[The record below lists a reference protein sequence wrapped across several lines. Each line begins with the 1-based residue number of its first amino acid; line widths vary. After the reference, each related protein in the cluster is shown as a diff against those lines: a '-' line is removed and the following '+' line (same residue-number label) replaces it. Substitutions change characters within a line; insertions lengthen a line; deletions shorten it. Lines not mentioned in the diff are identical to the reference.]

1 MPGNEGKACDAV
13 LRVIERRVEASRS
26 HLRFP
31 EQDGC
36 GAPVELECQIG
47 DGWFALEH
55 TVIEAFGGQIVS
67 DVQFGRLL
75 GTMVEGLIGRL
86 PAPGTYHLMFPTEPH
101 LGWQASQHRAVQE
114 GITQWVRSKAHEL
127 HGAHPDRLDRHIEPH
142 GHTGTATEQPVGVPF
157 EVTLTRTVHWA
168 QSGRHDGP
176 ISVARSAP
184 ADLEDSRKVR
194 LATAL
199 SRKCPKLQT
208 YKVAG
213 RTTVLILESDDI
225 ALTNHVSV
233 GEALEEIAAGRDDVP
248 DEIYFFS
255 SQVTPWTVWTLC
267 RNSTI
272 LPDEGYLEFSP
283 ESLTDITGSSR

>member
-101 LGWQASQHRAVQE
+101 LGLQAS
-114 GITQWVRSKAHEL
+114 
-127 HGAHPDRLDRHIEPH
+127 
-142 GHTGTATEQPVGVPF
+142 
-157 EVTLTRTVHWA
+157 
-168 QSGRHDGP
+168 
-176 ISVARSAP
+176 
-184 ADLEDSRKVR
+184 
-194 LATAL
+194 
-199 SRKCPKLQT
+199 KLQT

-213 RTTVLILESDDI
+213 RTIVLILESDDI

-233 GEALEEIAAGRDDVP
+233 GEALEEIAGW
-248 DEIYFFS
+248 S
-255 SQVTPWTVWTLC
+255 
-267 RNSTI
+267 
-272 LPDEGYLEFSP
+272 
-283 ESLTDITGSSR
+283 